1 MAVLEV
7 RKCNFARQTSGPGSR
22 KLHYWRSSPRTQAQ
36 YLKLDPN
43 FLHFRIRQK
52 PDQRF
57 IVQIDHLDAVAPG
70 VAKIAAKS
78 RLQFQTVLLLH
89 LFAHLSELFL
99 VAHDESKMTDP
110 VRLDLLDFENGEKLV
125 LTQFHES
132 VAFAAIH
139 LLQIK
144 DILIKFHRR
153 SDIIHFDRDVFE
165 SINLH
170 AHE

>member
-1 MAVLEV
+1 MAALEV

-22 KLHYWRSSPRTQAQ
+22 KHHYWRFPARTQAQ

-78 RLQFQTVLLLH
+78 RLKSQTILLLH

-99 VAHDESKMTDP
+99 VAPDQSKLPYP
-110 VRLDLLDFENGEKLV
+110 VRLPPL
-125 LTQFHES
+125 
-132 VAFAAIH
+132 
-139 LLQIK
+139 
-144 DILIKFHRR
+144 
-153 SDIIHFDRDVFE
+153 HF
-165 SINLH
+165 
-170 AHE
+170 

>member
-1 MAVLEV
+1 MAALEV
-7 RKCNFARQTSGPGSR
+7 LKCNFARQTSGPGSR
-22 KLHYWRSSPRTQAQ
+22 MHHYWRFPARTQAQ

-89 LFAHLSELFL
+89 LLAHLSKLFL
-99 VAHDESKMTDP
+99 VAHNESKMTDP
-110 VRLDLLDFENGEKLV
+110 VRLDPLDFEDGEKLV
-125 LTQFHES
+125 LPQF
-132 VAFAAIH
+132 
-139 LLQIK
+139 
-144 DILIKFHRR
+144 
-153 SDIIHFDRDVFE
+153 
-165 SINLH
+165 
-170 AHE
+170 